1 MNSRGLIWDFP
12 ICRGSK
18 KIPVI
23 QHLMENMEAEE
34 TLWRPWSSLVSQS
47 VSLSDKRRVP
57 KPKVYVETCRNNVPL
72 KGQGIANIVKCS
84 LWLLQHRVGTKIWLC
99 FVDNKMRWKLMWVP
113 ITVTTEQLFYWV
125 MYLATWRCCFYLSLR
140 VWWRLSNHYCDI
152 EQDKLIADT
161 SGWSTV
167 M

>member
-57 KPKVYVETCRNNVPL
+57 KPKVYVEACRNNVPL

-84 LWLLQHRVGTKIWLC
+84 LWLLQHRVGTKTWLC
-99 FVDNKMRWKLMWVP
+99 FVDNKNEMEANVSSYYSNNWAAVLLGDVFGNMTMLFLFV
-113 ITVTTEQLFYWV
+113 VTSLTEIIK
-125 MYLATWRCCFYLSLR
+125 SLLWYR
-140 VWWRLSNHYCDI
+140 TR
-152 EQDKLIADT
+152 
-161 SGWSTV
+161 
-167 M
+167 